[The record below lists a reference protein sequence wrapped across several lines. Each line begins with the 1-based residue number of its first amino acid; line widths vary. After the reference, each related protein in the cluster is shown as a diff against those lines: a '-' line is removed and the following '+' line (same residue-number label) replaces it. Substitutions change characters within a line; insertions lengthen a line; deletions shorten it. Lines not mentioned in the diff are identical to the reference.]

1 MNKKNMI
8 IIILILLTVSVL
20 FLFYRES
27 SFLKKNE
34 IIKAGNYIQSRE
46 YEKAEKVFLSIIK
59 DKKNDNYTEAIQQLG
74 RLYYFQQRY
83 GEAKELFEKLSKIT
97 QNQNEL
103 LIYLILIA
111 EKQGNCDLALE
122 YIAKF
127 QEINSD
133 NISNFG
139 SFGENI
145 SLVLSRCY
153 LSKGEIEKAK
163 YSLKKSL
170 ETKDLDEFYK
180 AKIILQEGKNFLE
193 LADYKEARNYFKKD
207 ELSKSLTKTE
217 KIELNHL
224 FSMTLLGEQN
234 YSAISKMSEMQDFF
248 QGSRD
253 SLIFAFFSS
262 GMADI
267 KQNRIKEGRENMNK
281 IFNIVIKNLDMKEF
295 YNFYYYSFLRY
306 YGLGKADIIEK
317 KYENAE
323 NNFKKIIEISEKI
336 PASRYESFIE
346 KNNLIFL
353 RLLAHY
359 ELALINHDIKND
371 FEKSKQE
378 INNALDI
385 INELTENEKRIISLK
400 EIGNE
405 GSIVEKINN
414 FNLKLNEEN

>member
-180 AKIILQEGKNFLE
+180 TKIILQEGKNFLE

-224 FSMTLLGEQN
+224 LSMTLLGEQN

-414 FNLKLNEEN
+414 FNLKPNEEN

>member
-224 FSMTLLGEQN
+224 LSMTLLGEQN

>member
-224 FSMTLLGEQN
+224 LSMTLLGEQN

-262 GMADI
+262 GIADI
-267 KQNRIKEGRENMNK
+267 KQNRIKEGREKMNK

-346 KNNLIFL
+346 NNNLIFL

-414 FNLKLNEEN
+414 FNLKPNEEN

>member
-180 AKIILQEGKNFLE
+180 TKIILQEGKNFLE

-224 FSMTLLGEQN
+224 LSMTLLGEQN

-346 KNNLIFL
+346 NNNLIFL

>member
-224 FSMTLLGEQN
+224 LSMTLLGEQN

-346 KNNLIFL
+346 NNNLIFL